1 MPYAFRIAGPGLA
14 ILIIVFVALITD
26 YSLFLMI
33 KGGELSQ
40 SMSYQVYSN
49 HLSFHSVQKSLF
61 KGMDQEAFGRP
72 GFYVLSLLQFVY
84 PFLTMIS
91 YNVVVGD
98 TVTYVVKRLLLTSD
112 DSYFINRQVVA
123 FMTSLLI
130 TLPLSLYRYVIKNL
144 PAAYRKL
151 KMGFF
156 FRDIGKLAKTSLLSM
171 LFIMFVLVTVYYRLQ
186 HWPYEEMW
194 DHKTKS
200 LPKCQKVTIFAL
212 KTNP

>member
-1 MPYAFRIAGPGLA
+1 M
-14 ILIIVFVALITD
+14 V
-26 YSLFLMI
+26 
-33 KGGELSQ
+33 
-40 SMSYQVYSN
+40 
-49 HLSFHSVQKSLF
+49 
-61 KGMDQEAFGRP
+61 QEAFGRP

-186 HWPYEEMW
+186 HWPYEEM
-194 DHKTKS
+194 
-200 LPKCQKVTIFAL
+200 
-212 KTNP
+212 

>member
-1 MPYAFRIAGPGLA
+1 MPYAFRLAGPGLA

-61 KGMDQEAFGRP
+61 KGMVQEAFGRP
-72 GFYVLSLLQFVY
+72 GFYALSLLQFVY

-156 FRDIGKLAKTSLLSM
+156 FQGYWKVGQDKLAQYAFHHVCFSHSLL
-171 LFIMFVLVTVYYRLQ
+171 
-186 HWPYEEMW
+186 
-194 DHKTKS
+194 
-200 LPKCQKVTIFAL
+200 
-212 KTNP
+212 

>member
-1 MPYAFRIAGPGLA
+1 M
-14 ILIIVFVALITD
+14 V
-26 YSLFLMI
+26 
-33 KGGELSQ
+33 
-40 SMSYQVYSN
+40 
-49 HLSFHSVQKSLF
+49 
-61 KGMDQEAFGRP
+61 QEAFGRP

-156 FRDIGKLAKTSLLSM
+156 SGILESWPRQACSVCFSSC
-171 LFIMFVLVTVYYRLQ
+171 LF
-186 HWPYEEMW
+186 
-194 DHKTKS
+194 
-200 LPKCQKVTIFAL
+200 
-212 KTNP
+212 